1 MWYRTRQCNKILLNV
16 KHYLF
21 KNTFFPS
28 TLIEWNKWD
37 GKIKILKVLK
47 HLRKKF
53 YHSLGDLLIAH
64 FNCHNPK
71 GIKLLSR
78 HSFQDSLDPFCSCGR
93 GEVEASCHYLL
104 HYSNYSPERL
114 TLLNPIKNIDMS
126 ILQQN
131 DLKCTSVFFFGDTS
145 FDNNKNTLILEAT
158 MLYYINSTGRF
169 DDL

>member
-1 MWYRTRQCNKILLNV
+1 M

-78 HSFQDSLDPFCSCGR
+78 FHLREHKFKHRFQDSLNAFFSYGKD
-93 GEVEASCHYLL
+93 EVETSSHYQRDC
-104 HYSNYSPERL
+104 SNYSDKL
-114 TLLNPIKNIDMS
+114 LALLNTIKNIDMH
-126 ILQQN
+126 ILQQS
-131 DLKCTSVFFFGDTS
+131 DSKFIIVLP
-145 FDNNKNTLILEAT
+145 
-158 MLYYINSTGRF
+158 F
-169 DDL
+169 DDTFSTLTKILLSSMSL

>member
-1 MWYRTRQCNKILLNV
+1 M
-16 KHYLF
+16 
-21 KNTFFPS
+21 
-28 TLIEWNKWD
+28 
-37 GKIKILKVLK
+37 K

-78 HSFQDSLDPFCSCGR
+78 HSFQDSLDPLCSCGR

-145 FDNNKNTLILEAT
+145 FHNNKNTLILEAT